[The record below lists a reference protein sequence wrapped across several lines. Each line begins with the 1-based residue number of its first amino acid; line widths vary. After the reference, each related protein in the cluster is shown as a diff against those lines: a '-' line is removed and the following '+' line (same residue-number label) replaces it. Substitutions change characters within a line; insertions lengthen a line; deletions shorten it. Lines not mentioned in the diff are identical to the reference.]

1 MECHKKKSACSGNMS
16 LFTICVFYK
25 AYLLRFMRYAYLFD
39 LFLMN
44 SRHKVK
50 SSLVPFKI
58 FFKYLDL
65 LKDILLTNHVIEKM
79 GGIGVVIQNPNIFS
93 SVVSWFLACMKLFL
107 IILNVFLIF
116 LYYHSMISLY
126 I

>member
-1 MECHKKKSACSGNMS
+1 MFGGHESEDIW
-16 LFTICVFYK
+16 TI
-25 AYLLRFMRYAYLFD
+25 FD

-65 LKDILLTNHVIEKM
+65 LKDILFTNHLIEKM
-79 GGIGVVIQNPNIFS
+79 GGIDVVIQNPNIFS
-93 SVVSWFLACMKLFL
+93 SVVGLFL
-107 IILNVFLIF
+107 DCIKTV
-116 LYYHSMISLY
+116 
-126 I
+126 